1 MIFYH
6 EGRPG
11 EVSHRAARAYVVKV
25 LSNPFTTGRLL
36 SAIADAPWTRRRQN
50 APCPAGMMDHYL
62 KAAALREL
70 TQGEG

>member
-11 EVSHRAARAYVVKV
+11 EVSHEAAEQYIVDI

-36 SAIADAPWTRRRQN
+36 ARLADAPWTRSRRSLC
-50 APCPAGMMDHYL
+50 APGVMDHYL
-62 KAAALREL
+62 KAAALRKL